1 MNEQTGCN
9 MIKNIFKIIEESL
22 LNQIK
27 KEGDRFRTGGD
38 KGVKSFLI
46 KEVLNPQS
54 VQYSIANIAWRKQ
67 K

>member
-1 MNEQTGCN
+1 